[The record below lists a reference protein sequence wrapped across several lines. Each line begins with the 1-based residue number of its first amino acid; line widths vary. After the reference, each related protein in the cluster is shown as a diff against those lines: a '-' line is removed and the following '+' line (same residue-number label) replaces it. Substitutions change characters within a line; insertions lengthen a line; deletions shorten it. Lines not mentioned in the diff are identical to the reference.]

1 MERTERLAERRALEE
16 KTHVII
22 TFVHELQ
29 KRTTQKGHKLSTY
42 LSPSAA
48 AMSNVYHNFSG
59 ATACEQLYVQYTTI
73 NIRDYEAFMRMCGN

>member
-1 MERTERLAERRALEE
+1 MTYSVKEDGFACNEWNAAIERTERLAERRALEE

-29 KRTTQKGHKLSTY
+29 IRTTQKGHKLSTN

-48 AMSNVYHNFSG
+48 ATSNVYHNFSG
-59 ATACEQLYVQYTTI
+59 ATACE
-73 NIRDYEAFMRMCGN
+73 